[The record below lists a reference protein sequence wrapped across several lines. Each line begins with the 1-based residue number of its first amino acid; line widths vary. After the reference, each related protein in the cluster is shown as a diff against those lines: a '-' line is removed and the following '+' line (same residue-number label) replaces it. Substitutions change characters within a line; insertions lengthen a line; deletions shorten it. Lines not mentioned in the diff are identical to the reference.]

1 MVGPDPAEAAR
12 LLGSLRGVE
21 EVVDEGRLGIH
32 QQFVVRCEEDLR
44 EDVGALAQARG
55 WALRE
60 LSWRQPTLEQLF
72 ARIALGIEGEQE
84 AAADALQ
91 PAPESAPG
99 GGLLNLGGPA
109 PAPAEPQ
116 PERAVYNLNPF
127 DQGGSRDLGA
137 VSYTHLT
144 LPTIYSV

>member
-1 MVGPDPAEAAR
+1 M
-12 LLGSLRGVE
+12 
-21 EVVDEGRLGIH
+21 
-32 QQFVVRCEEDLR
+32 R

-137 VSYTHLT
+137 PKST
-144 LPTIYSV
+144 LGAPKWTLGAPKWTLGAPKWTLGVPKGILGTPKWIL